1 MPPRRSVAI
10 STKRTRTYITSA
22 FIALLLF
29 IVFRSKRA
37 PPPLPPLPGTY
48 QYFAETD
55 FHNADH
61 HFGGVSH
68 CDSRFVPV
76 RPPEISEV
84 RKSLHTLLQSYVAT
98 MDELKVESWI
108 SHGALLGW
116 YWNRKLLPWDTDL
129 DVQMSAESLGFLAK
143 SHNMTEYRYPSSG
156 EDSSRKYLLDINP
169 HYSIVSQL
177 DVANKIDGRWIDT
190 TDGKFIDITAVHI
203 DPSEA
208 NRGKSRMLHCKDGH
222 KYKAGTPFLDQVH
235 LTHVVHTL
243 ARRHLPTTSIDT
255 GGNKCQRP
263 VRKPENPSTGVWQE
277 SAYK

>member
-1 MPPRRSVAI
+1 MLSRRSSAL
-10 STKRTRTYITSA
+10 STKRTRTYIIGA

-29 IVFRSKRA
+29 ILFRSRRA
-37 PPPLPPLPGTY
+37 PPRLPPLPGTY

-68 CDSRFVPV
+68 CDSRFVPE

-98 MDELKVESWI
+98 MDDLKVESWI

-129 DVQMSAESLGFLAK
+129 DVQMSAESLGYLAK
-143 SHNMTEYRYPSSG
+143 SHNMTEYRYPQSG
-156 EDSSRKYLLDINP
+156 GDPPRKYLLDINP
-169 HYSIVSQL
+169 HYSIVSEL

-190 TDGKFIDITAVHI
+190 TDGKFIDITALHI
-203 DPSEA
+203 DPSETV
-208 NRGKSRMLHCKDGH
+208 RGKSRTLYCKDGH
-222 KYKAGTPFLDQVH
+222 NYKASAPSLERFR
-235 LTHVVHTL
+235 LTNIV
-243 ARRHLPTTSIDT
+243 
-255 GGNKCQRP
+255 
-263 VRKPENPSTGVWQE
+263 
-277 SAYK
+277 